1 MMEGVMQKMKQE
13 TMLLTEETMR
23 QMQEKFIESIKANY
37 LAIYEVDLVKETFYA
52 WKSNEGYFEVRQSVN
67 LRDVLSIYERKYVK
81 VEFRKQYRK
90 IFNIK
95 NMVSVFRSGEKDI
108 TEEFMMLVPGE
119 EYHWVR
125 QQVQL
130 LDATEDS
137 LKLMIYL
144 KDIHQRRMLEVNQ
157 QYMQMEATQLLGA
170 VMDSYELL
178 ISANLK
184 ANTYNTINYE
194 RFHSHCAPERGSY
207 DELVAINAFTIPS
220 PYKEQFL
227 EKFSRGNLLDAY
239 AKGTKSVYLEH
250 LQMGDDGKEHWTASH
265 VMLTEDPYNDDI
277 NALVLAR
284 CIDDIKEKEAK
295 SKQLLQ
301 EAVEYAEKA
310 SNAKTDFLSRMS
322 HDIRTPMNAII
333 GMTAIASTQLQYPD
347 KIEECLKKINASSK
361 YLLSL
366 INDILDLSRIESG
379 KLTIAESA
387 FDLREMLN
395 DICTITGV
403 QMESKKQ
410 RLRVNIADGLGSL
423 YLGDELR
430 VRQILMNLLS
440 NAHKYT
446 PSGGEISLS
455 VDIID
460 ERGDV
465 QILAMAVRDNGI
477 GISES
482 FMKKLFLAFEQDTM
496 QEGRKGSGLGLAI
509 AKNLANLMDGTI
521 DVWSK
526 QGEGSCFTLRV
537 PLKVLASEQEQ
548 LSAEEGSLETE
559 EAVEKP
565 QEGIVFNGEH
575 VLLVEDN
582 ELNMEIAS
590 LLLGM
595 KKLDIDMAVN
605 GKEAVEKYAASE
617 PFYYSA
623 VLMDVQMPV
632 MNGYEATR
640 QIRAMKRQDAECV
653 PIYAMTANAFSSDVM
668 EALEC
673 GMNAHVAKPLD
684 FDKIANM
691 LKKDM
696 EWFSEQKG

>member
-1 MMEGVMQKMKQE
+1 MEGVMQKMEQE
-13 TMLLTEETMR
+13 TRLLTEETMR

-37 LAIYEVDLVKETFYA
+37 LAIYEVDLIKETFYA

-90 IFNIK
+90 IFNIE

-108 TEEFMMLVPGE
+108 TEEFMMLVPGG

-130 LDATEDS
+130 LDAEEDS

-144 KDIHQRRMLEVNQ
+144 KDIHQRRMMEVNQ

-178 ISANLK
+178 ITANLK
-184 ANTYNTINYE
+184 KNNYRMISYE
-194 RFHSHCAPERGSY
+194 RYHSHCAPNKGSY
-207 DELVAINAFTIPS
+207 DDLVAINAEIIPA
-220 PYKEQFL
+220 PYSEQFI
-227 EKFSRGNLLDAY
+227 EKFSRENLIAAY
-239 AKGTKSVYLEH
+239 EKGVKSAYLEH

-395 DICTITGV
+395 DICSITGV
-403 QMESKKQ
+403 QMDSKKQ
-410 RLRVNIADGLGSL
+410 RLRVNIAEGLGSL

-446 PSGGEISLS
+446 PAGGEISLS
-455 VDIID
+455 VDVID
-460 ERGDV
+460 EREDV
-465 QILAMAVRDNGI
+465 QILSMAVRDNGI

-482 FMKKLFLAFEQDTM
+482 FMKKLFMAFEQDTM

-537 PLKVLASEQEQ
+537 PLKILVSEQ
-548 LSAEEGSLETE
+548 LTSEEGGTETE
-559 EAVEKP
+559 EAVERL

-582 ELNMEIAS
+582 DLNMEIAS

-684 FDKIANM
+684 FDKIADM